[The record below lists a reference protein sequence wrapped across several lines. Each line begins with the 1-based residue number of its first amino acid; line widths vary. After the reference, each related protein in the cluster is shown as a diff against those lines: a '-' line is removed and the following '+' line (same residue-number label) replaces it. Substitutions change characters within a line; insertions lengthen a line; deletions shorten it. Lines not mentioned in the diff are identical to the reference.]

1 MVTNNVGKKRG
12 KKRTR
17 RKCNKI
23 ISVAYVGL

>member
-17 RKCNKI
+17 RNCNKI
-23 ISVAYVGL
+23 IFVAYVGL